1 MGRCEAG
8 AVEGGDLPMRAWACA
23 VVVALLVPAAA
34 AGGALSQTV
43 PEGQSGGQSAG
54 QCGKTD
60 FEAVVNDAGAA
71 LRDLT
76 QQNLPVLQ
84 GKLRQ
89 LKDKRSWSN
98 DDFLKRAEPLVRDET
113 VAGFDKKSEE
123 LVARITGGGGHA
135 ETTSAAP
142 DCTLLT
148 SLKGDLKLLV
158 ETQQAK
164 WTHMLGRVDQ
174 ELGK

>member
-1 MGRCEAG
+1 
-8 AVEGGDLPMRAWACA
+8 MRARACA
-23 VVVALLVPAAA
+23 VVVALLGPGI
-34 AGGALSQTV
+34 AGSALSQA
-43 PEGQSGGQSAG
+43 PAPAG
-54 QCGKTD
+54 QCAKAD

-89 LKDKRSWSN
+89 LKEKRSWSN
-98 DDFLKRAEPLVRDET
+98 DEFPKQVESLVSDET
-113 VAGFDKKSEE
+113 VAGYNKKSEE
-123 LVARITGGGGHA
+123 LVARITGGGGQGGA
-135 ETTSAAP
+135 TTASP

-148 SLKGDLKLLV
+148 SLQSDLKLLV
-158 ETQQAK
+158 DTQKAK
-164 WTHMLGRVDQ
+164 WTHLLTKVER